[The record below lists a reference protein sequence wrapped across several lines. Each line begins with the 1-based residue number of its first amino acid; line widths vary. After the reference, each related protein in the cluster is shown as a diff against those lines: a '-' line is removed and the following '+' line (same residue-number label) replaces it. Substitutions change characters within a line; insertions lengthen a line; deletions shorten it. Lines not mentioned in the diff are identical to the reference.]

1 MKCIRKC
8 LLSFFALGVLLS
20 CARAPREQATEI
32 PFRPMLTLDARKNIR
47 LHALYAMPRTHP
59 SGQEI
64 PLGVSEGLDSET
76 VRRSIVRLIYGED
89 ASRIVSSG
97 FFVAPD
103 KIATNIHVV
112 APADLDSLHV
122 RSGDTNYTIQEVIAY
137 DAQNDLVVLRVSGEG
152 VPLALGDSEAVSS
165 GDTIF
170 SVGYFMDRYNVMKN
184 SVESVQ
190 CNGTCFEMTADIP
203 PGTSGGPVLNTEGEV
218 IGVNIAGVGSSGYAI
233 VSNALQM
240 LLSRS
245 RTRESWVQWQKRESV
260 RAYAYLFQASQAF
273 QAGAYANAIE
283 ALNKSIALNPTYI
296 ELGMTYNNRGYVKT
310 LLGHADF
317 SSGSVAAAQK
327 YYHAAIEDFDKTIRL
342 DPEYIPAS
350 IVAYANRGYVKTLLG
365 HADFSSGSVAAA
377 QKYYHAAIEDFDKT
391 IRLDPE
397 APVYTDRGVANI
409 SLDLSKTSQGRAEE
423 ARQYYHAAI
432 QDFDRAINL
441 NRGDAYAYG
450 NRGYTRIRL
459 GNFESGSGNTDRAQA
474 LYKAAITD
482 SDSAIQFDAENP
494 YYYHTR
500 GVAKAALADYNGAVD
515 DFNKS
520 LRLKSDFTRAYY
532 NRALAKVAL
541 GQQDAAKTDFEKA
554 RELGLDAGK

>member
-8 LLSFFALGVLLS
+8 LLSFFVLGVLLS
-20 CARAPREQATEI
+20 CARAPREQTTEI

-59 SGQEI
+59 SGQGI

-76 VRRSIVRLIYGED
+76 VKRSIVRLIYGED

-152 VPLALGDSEAVSS
+152 VPLALGDSEAMSS

-273 QAGAYANAIE
+273 QAGAYADAIE

-342 DPEYIPAS
+342 DPE
-350 IVAYANRGYVKTLLG
+350 V
-365 HADFSSGSVAAA
+365 
-377 QKYYHAAIEDFDKT
+377 
-391 IRLDPE
+391 
-397 APVYTDRGVANI
+397 PVHTDRGVANI

-441 NRGDAYAYG
+441 NQGDAYAYG

-459 GNFESGSGNTDRAQA
+459 GNFESGSGNTDRAQV